1 MLKKIGDLSSS
12 TQREKAEAVRELRS
26 KYNLARLLDY
36 FALKRSTY
44 YENIKV
50 RKDKYKDIKQKILE
64 IYNKSNKK
72 KGYRWINADLRKQ
85 GIIINHKTVLRLMQQ
100 LGIKSIVRAKKYN
113 SYAGAT
119 SGTPVANILNRNFST
134 TGINQKWTT
143 DVTEFKVCGRRIYL
157 SGIMDMHSK
166 ELIAHTVSFSP
177 NMKLIMRMIKS
188 AFRLTGNPKGVI
200 IQSDQGWQYRHIS
213 YKRFLKR
220 MKAVQSMSRK
230 GNCLDNA
237 VIENFWGTL
246 KTEWFYLT
254 KFHSVEQFLEQL
266 ENQIHYYNYERD
278 SSVLNYRTPVEV
290 RMMNMVA

>member
-1 MLKKIGDLSSS
+1 M
-12 TQREKAEAVRELRS
+12 
-26 KYNLARLLDY
+26 
-36 FALKRSTY
+36 
-44 YENIKV
+44 
-50 RKDKYKDIKQKILE
+50 DKYSEIKQTILE
-64 IYNKSNKK
+64 LYNKSCKK
-72 KGYRWINADLRKQ
+72 KGYRWINSDLRKQ

-113 SYAGAT
+113 SYAGAA
-119 SGTPVANILNRNFST
+119 SGTAVGNVLKRDFST

-157 SGIMDMHSK
+157 SGIMDMHTK

-177 NMKLIMRMIKS
+177 NMKLIMKMIKT
-188 AFRLTGNPKGVI
+188 AFKVTGNPKGVI

-213 YKRFLKR
+213 YKSFLKR
-220 MKAVQSMSRK
+220 KEAVQSMSRK

-246 KTEWFYLT
+246 KSEWFYLE

-266 ENQIHYYNYERD
+266 ETQIHYYNYERD
-278 SSVLNYRTPVEV
+278 SSVLNYQTPVEV
-290 RMMNMVA
+290 RNKNLVA